1 MAKYTEPL
9 SPWREKV
16 YEIIFEADTREGKLF
31 DVVLLWMIVASVLV
45 VMLETVDSAA
55 ERFGNL
61 LYWLEWVF
69 TIFFTIEY
77 VMRLVSTRRPLRYAF
92 SFFGIIDFLA
102 ILPSYLRLFLPGTQY
117 FLMIRVLRLFRI
129 FRIFKLVHFLN
140 EGAIITDAL
149 KRSRAKITVFLVFII
164 LMVTV
169 VGSFMYVIEGNVN
182 PKFSSIPAS
191 IYWGIVTLT
200 TVGFGDIYPITPL
213 GRFLAALV
221 MIMGYGVIA
230 VPTGIV
236 TAELASGAK
245 EVDDCTTQVCHNCH
259 QEGHDS
265 DAEFCK
271 YCGELLNE

>member
-1 MAKYTEPL
+1 MAKYTKPL
-9 SPWREKV
+9 SPWRERV
-16 YEIIFEADTREGKLF
+16 YEIIFEADTREGKFF
-31 DVVLLWMIVASVLV
+31 DVLLLWMIVASVIV
-45 VMLETVDSAA
+45 VMLETVDPVAK
-55 ERFGNL
+55 RLGTL
-61 LYWLEWVF
+61 LLVLEWIF

-77 VMRLVSTRRPLRYAF
+77 VMRLVSTRRPVRYAL
-92 SFFGIIDFLA
+92 SFFGIIDLLA
-102 ILPSYLRLFLPGTQY
+102 ILPSYLRLFLPGSQY

-129 FRIFKLVHFLN
+129 FRVFKLVHFLN
-140 EGAIITDAL
+140 EGEIITDAL
-149 KRSRAKITVFLVFII
+149 KRSRAKITVFLVFVL

-169 VGSFMYVIEGNVN
+169 VGSMMYVIEGNVN
-182 PKFSSIPAS
+182 PSFSSIPAS

-213 GRFLAALV
+213 GRFLAAVV

-236 TAELASGAK
+236 TAELATGGK
-245 EVDDCTTQVCHNCH
+245 ELEDFTTQVCPNCH